1 MTTVTAQ
8 ESGRYTFPHGVHPP
22 ENKSLAEEAAIEVVA
37 TPKQVELPVLQH
49 IGAPSKSTLKPR
61 SEVTLGQEVLEAGGF
76 VSAPAHA
83 PIAGKTAKATLCTLP
98 SGRHLECIPIKAAG
112 EQLEGQALYD
122 DVLGGDWPYAET
134 QRLASEEIF
143 ARIQGAGI
151 VGLGG
156 AAFPTHV
163 KFAKNE
169 DKPIR
174 TIVVNGCECEPY
186 LTADDRLMREAPAPV
201 IAGALLAARSAGAQ
215 EVVIGVEDN
224 KPQAIATLREQ
235 AEKAAGTGVPVRVA
249 VLKSKYPQGGERQ
262 LIRALLRLEVPTGGL
277 PLDVGVVVINVGT
290 ASAIARAVLRGKPL
304 THRVV
309 SVTGRGIAQP
319 KNLLVPIGISYQ
331 ALIDHCGG
339 LRPDAA
345 RVVSGGPMMGFT
357 VSDLSTPVTKG
368 TSGITV
374 LTRDE
379 VKKPQETNCL
389 RCGRCVDVCPVGL
402 VPTKIALAARHRNWG
417 QAKRYW
423 IGACIECGSCAY
435 ECPASI
441 PLVQLIRMGKWLL
454 PKE

>member
-290 ASAIARAVLRGKPL
+290 RLGDRARAVPARQAADPPRRVGYGARYRAAQEPPRADRHQLPSADRPL
-304 THRVV
+304 WRAPARCRARRL
-309 SVTGRGIAQP
+309 GRSDDGLQP
-319 KNLLVPIGISYQ
+319 SAIS
-331 ALIDHCGG
+331 
-339 LRPDAA
+339 R
-345 RVVSGGPMMGFT
+345 R
-357 VSDLSTPVTKG
+357 
-368 TSGITV
+368 
-374 LTRDE
+374 R
-379 VKKPQETNCL
+379 
-389 RCGRCVDVCPVGL
+389 
-402 VPTKIALAARHRNWG
+402 
-417 QAKRYW
+417 
-423 IGACIECGSCAY
+423 
-435 ECPASI
+435 
-441 PLVQLIRMGKWLL
+441 
-454 PKE
+454 